1 MILNKTSMKLLKLIG
16 FGLIVWLIPTLITL
30 LVSYLKIIN
39 YFDVISAVAIAVTVI
54 VFSYLYFKNI
64 EANLVKEGFILGIVW
79 LLLSIILDIVLIF
92 LGINQL
98 SLMEYAYYVVPLYII
113 IPAITIGFGLYKDEM
128 G

>member
-1 MILNKTSMKLLKLIG
+1 MNKTSMKLLKLIG